1 MPIDASKTAMQ
12 VEGAEGLSNLWNL
25 TLAEGPGP
33 LYQGA
38 LASAAA
44 TAVGHFPWYTTYN
57 YLNAALPEISKTD
70 DLLLSLGRSALI
82 GFCASCVS
90 DVCSNSL
97 RVIKTTK
104 QTARL
109 SEQKNDDDDVD
120 ISYAQVVKLIIEK
133 DGLAGLFGR
142 GLQTRLLTNSVQ
154 GATFSVLWKFFQQ
167 SNGSA

>member
-1 MPIDASKTAMQ
+1 MPIDASKTVMQ
-12 VEGAEGLSNLWNL
+12 VEGSEGLSNLWNL

-57 YLNAALPEISKTD
+57 YLNVALPEISKTD

-109 SEQKNDDDDVD
+109 SEQKEGDED

-154 GATFSVLWKFFQQ
+154 GAVFSVLWKYFQQ
-167 SNGSA
+167 SNGTA